1 MDWAISKGVALLFV
15 PLGMRICIVYN
26 AHPTGCSFYRLEMP
40 NAYLGDNYTEFDYVC
55 VDNIGNVNDEDL
67 KTVDV
72 WLFNRLWC
80 QGTLEQI
87 RNVYKA
93 LTAFGA
99 KVILDLDDYWV
110 LEAGHLFEDQKGAH
124 RRQRHVAKD
133 PRPMG

>member
-1 MDWAISKGVALLFV
+1 
-15 PLGMRICIVYN
+15 
-26 AHPTGCSFYRLEMP
+26 MP

-55 VDNIGNVNDEDL
+55 VDNIANVKDEDL

-87 RNVYKA
+87 RKVYEA

-110 LEAGHLFEDQKGAH
+110 LESGHIMY
-124 RRQRHVAKD
+124 RH
-133 PRPMG
+133 